1 MGGIP
6 TLAVARG
13 GLGTQRWWG
22 VSASDS
28 KRWSNVVFAG
38 LFALAVV
45 LFFFILLP
53 FLMPVLLGG
62 FLVVLFLPIQD
73 FLSRRFK
80 GRKALCATLSTLAVF
95 LLILV
100 PLAGIGWLV
109 GRELFQLAAHL
120 PAFLDRV
127 DVRQEVISNL
137 PSSLSRYVRPETVGS
152 KTEEALVSAATGGA
166 TFITQA
172 VGLGSAFVVNLFLMT
187 VAMYY
192 FFLDGRRLYAEAVRL
207 VPLDRRYIQHFS
219 REFTDVA
226 YAIVYG
232 NTITAFIQ
240 GATGAMGLLLAG
252 VPHAGVWGA
261 AMVIAAMVPV
271 VGTGLVWVPICV
283 LLALS
288 GKMGAAIFLAA
299 WCAIVVGTLD
309 NLIRP
314 KLCGTRMALH
324 PLLVFLSMFGGMA
337 VFGMMGML
345 VGPLIAALF
354 MAMVR
359 IYRRDFLGI
368 THPALPEEPSGPSS
382 ELTSSALEPSPV
394 HPRSVVEPTPVLA
407 TSVLDSSSSLSAS
420 PAET

>member
-1 MGGIP
+1 
-6 TLAVARG
+6 
-13 GLGTQRWWG
+13 

-38 LFALAVV
+38 LFALALV
-45 LFFFILLP
+45 LFSFILLP
-53 FLMPVLLGG
+53 FVMPVLLGG

-73 FLSRRFK
+73 FLRRRLK
-80 GRKALCATLSTLAVF
+80 GHKALCATLSTLAVF
-95 LLILV
+95 VLILV

-109 GRELFQLAAHL
+109 GRELFQLAANL
-120 PAFLDRV
+120 PAFFDRV
-127 DVRQEVISNL
+127 DVRQELIANL
-137 PSSLSRYVRPETVGS
+137 PSALSRYVRPETVGS
-152 KTEEALVSAATGGA
+152 ETEKALVSVATGSA
-166 TFITQA
+166 AFITQA
-172 VGLGSAFVVNLFLMT
+172 VGLGSTFVVNLFLMT

-192 FFLDGRRLYAEAVRL
+192 FFLDGRRLYAEAIRL
-207 VPLDRRYIQHFS
+207 VPLERRYIQHFS

-232 NTITAFIQ
+232 NTVTAFVQ
-240 GATGAMGLLLAG
+240 GATGTMGLLLAG

-271 VGTGLVWVPICV
+271 VGTGLVWVPISV
-283 LLALS
+283 LLVLS
-288 GKMGAAIFLAA
+288 GKVGAGVFLAA
-299 WCAIVVGTLD
+299 WGAVVVGTID

-359 IYRRDFLGI
+359 IYRRDFLGF
-368 THPALPEEPSGPSS
+368 THPALPEEPSAPP
-382 ELTSSALEPSPV
+382 PSP
-394 HPRSVVEPTPVLA
+394 TA
-407 TSVLDSSSSLSAS
+407 SVLEAAPSLSAS
-420 PAET
+420 PIET